1 MNLLF
6 NLVAVQ
12 PIHSAKFHGGGS
24 YGEVIFWAL
33 VDRLYG
39 RSQLPS
45 AVFRTFTDWENEMNM
60 ADDAEA
66 AAADDAEASAVA
78 GDAETTD
85 MADSKSDLSQNRKD
99 VRLFC
104 VYDSHKYLSPDI
116 LAACKNCGIPLFDF
130 AKKTPQQIIDE
141 NAIDTFYT
149 PLYSLESK
157 WQIQVKRFVF
167 TWHGV
172 RALEMQYSWQ
182 GLGFAKKLAQKL
194 EALVRYRKIWKK
206 LYYAPKYRELAARI
220 ADGRAECITVSE
232 HSCASIKSF
241 FPELLDK
248 EIPVFYS
255 PMIDYEPEGFLPP
268 GVNAKN
274 FFLLTSG
281 ARWEKNNLRAVKAFD
296 ELVTMMQSTKHKFNM
311 KLVITGATNV
321 KAYRKH
327 IRNKDA
333 FVFLG
338 YVESKELEFLHK
350 NAYAFVFPSL
360 NEGFGYPPVQS
371 MRYGVP
377 VAASG
382 STSVPEVCENA
393 VLYFDPYSVS
403 EIKNR
408 MIQLFDSDIYMKH
421 MARGIVRYA
430 EVRKRQQE
438 DLEKTVAFVLGE

>member
-33 VDRLYG
+33 VK
-39 RSQLPS
+39 RS
-45 AVFRTFTDWENEMNM
+45 
-60 ADDAEA
+60 
-66 AAADDAEASAVA
+66 
-78 GDAETTD
+78 
-85 MADSKSDLSQNRKD
+85 SKFS
-99 VRLFC
+99 C
-104 VYDSHKYLSPDI
+104 VYDSRKYLAPDI
-116 LAACKNCGIPLFDF
+116 IAACEKCGISLFDI
-130 AKKTPQQIIDE
+130 AEKTPQQIIDE
-141 NAIDTFYT
+141 NAIDAFYT
-149 PLYSLESK
+149 PLYSLEGK

-182 GLGFAKKLAQKL
+182 GVGFAKKLAQKL
-194 EALVRYRKIWKK
+194 EALVRYRESWKR
-206 LYYAPKYRELAARI
+206 LYYAPKYRDLAARI

-232 HSCASIKSF
+232 HSRASIKSF

-255 PMIDYEPEGFLPP
+255 PMLDYEPEGFLPP
-268 GVNAKN
+268 TAKTKKY
-274 FFLLTSG
+274 FLLTSG

-296 ELVTMMQSTKHKFNM
+296 ELVTMMRSTNHEFDM

-350 NAYAFVFPSL
+350 NAYAFIFPSL

-382 STSVPEVCENA
+382 TTSVPEVCENA
-393 VLYFDPYSVS
+393 ALYFDPYSVS

-408 MIQLFDSDIYMKH
+408 MIQLLDSGIYAMY
-421 MARGIVRYA
+421 ASRGVVRYG
-430 EVRKRQQE
+430 EVHKRQQE
-438 DLEKTVAFVLGE
+438 DLEKAVAFVLGE

>member
-33 VDRLYG
+33 VKRG
-39 RSQLPS
+39 AKFS
-45 AVFRTFTDWENEMNM
+45 
-60 ADDAEA
+60 
-66 AAADDAEASAVA
+66 
-78 GDAETTD
+78 
-85 MADSKSDLSQNRKD
+85 
-99 VRLFC
+99 C
-104 VYDSHKYLSPDI
+104 VYDSRKYLAPDI
-116 LAACKNCGIPLFDF
+116 IAACEKSGIPLFDI
-130 AKKTPQQIIDE
+130 AEKTPQQIIDE
-141 NAIDTFYT
+141 NAIDAFYT
-149 PLYSLESK
+149 PLYSLEGK

-182 GLGFAKKLAQKL
+182 GVGFAKKFAQKL
-194 EALVRYRKIWKK
+194 EALVRYRDSWKK
-206 LYYAPKYRELAARI
+206 YFYAPKYRDLAARI

-232 HSCASIKSF
+232 HSRASIKSF

-255 PMIDYEPEGFLPP
+255 PMTEYEPTGFLPP
-268 GVNAKN
+268 TVKAKKY
-274 FFLLTSG
+274 FLLTSG

-296 ELVTMMQSTKHKFNM
+296 ELVTMMRSTNHEFDM

-350 NAYAFVFPSL
+350 NAYAFIFPSL

-382 STSVPEVCENA
+382 TTSVPEVCENA
-393 VLYFDPYSVS
+393 ALYFDPYSVS

-408 MIQLFDSDIYMKH
+408 MIQLLDSNIYAMYA
-421 MARGIVRYA
+421 ARGVVRYG
-430 EVRKRQQE
+430 EVHKRQQE
-438 DLEKTVAFVLGE
+438 DLEKAVAFVLGE

>member
-33 VDRLYG
+33 VKRG
-39 RSQLPS
+39 AKFSC
-45 AVFRTFTDWENEMNM
+45 A
-60 ADDAEA
+60 
-66 AAADDAEASAVA
+66 
-78 GDAETTD
+78 
-85 MADSKSDLSQNRKD
+85 
-99 VRLFC
+99 
-104 VYDSHKYLSPDI
+104 YDSRKYLSPDI
-116 LAACKNCGIPLFDF
+116 IAACEKCGIPLFDI
-130 AKKTPQQIIDE
+130 AEKTPQQIIEE
-141 NAIDTFYT
+141 NAIDAFYT
-149 PLYSLESK
+149 PLYSLEGK

-182 GLGFAKKLAQKL
+182 GVGFAKKFAQKL
-194 EALVRYRKIWKK
+194 EALVRYRESWKR
-206 LYYAPKYRELAARI
+206 LYYAPKYRDLAARI

-232 HSCASIKSF
+232 HSRASIKSF

-255 PMIDYEPEGFLPP
+255 PMLDYEPEGFLPP
-268 GVNAKN
+268 AVKTKKY
-274 FFLLTSG
+274 FLLTSG

-296 ELVTMMQSTKHKFNM
+296 ELVTMMRSTNHEFDM

-321 KAYRKH
+321 KVYRKH

-350 NAYAFVFPSL
+350 NAYAFIFPSL

-382 STSVPEVCENA
+382 TTSVPEVCENA
-393 VLYFDPYSVS
+393 ALYFDPYSVS

-408 MIQLFDSDIYMKH
+408 MIQLLDSDIYAMY
-421 MARGIVRYA
+421 ASRGVVRYG
-430 EVRKRQQE
+430 EVHKRQQE
-438 DLEKTVAFVLGE
+438 DLEKAVAFVLGE

>member
-33 VDRLYG
+33 VKRG
-39 RSQLPS
+39 
-45 AVFRTFTDWENEMNM
+45 
-60 ADDAEA
+60 
-66 AAADDAEASAVA
+66 
-78 GDAETTD
+78 
-85 MADSKSDLSQNRKD
+85 SKFS
-99 VRLFC
+99 C
-104 VYDSHKYLSPDI
+104 VYDSRKYLAPDI
-116 LAACKNCGIPLFDF
+116 IAACEKCGIPLFDI
-130 AKKTPQQIIDE
+130 AEKTPQQIIDE
-141 NAIDTFYT
+141 NAIDAFYT
-149 PLYSLESK
+149 PLYSLEGK

-182 GLGFAKKLAQKL
+182 GVGFAKKLAQKL
-194 EALVRYRKIWKK
+194 EALVRYRDSWKK
-206 LYYAPKYRELAARI
+206 YFYAPKYRDLAARI

-232 HSCASIKSF
+232 HSRASIKSF

-255 PMIDYEPEGFLPP
+255 PMLDYEPEGFLPP
-268 GVNAKN
+268 TAKTKKY
-274 FFLLTSG
+274 FLLTSG

-296 ELVTMMQSTKHKFNM
+296 ELVTMMHSTNHEFDM

-321 KAYRKH
+321 KVYRKH

-350 NAYAFVFPSL
+350 NAYAFIFPSL

-382 STSVPEVCENA
+382 TTSVPEVCENA
-393 VLYFDPYSVS
+393 ALYFDPYSVS

-408 MIQLFDSDIYMKH
+408 MIQLLDSNIYAMY
-421 MARGIVRYA
+421 ASRGIVRYG
-430 EVRKRQQE
+430 EVHKRQQE
-438 DLEKTVAFVLGE
+438 DLEKAVLFVLGE

>member
-33 VDRLYG
+33 VKRG
-39 RSQLPS
+39 AKFSC
-45 AVFRTFTDWENEMNM
+45 A
-60 ADDAEA
+60 
-66 AAADDAEASAVA
+66 
-78 GDAETTD
+78 
-85 MADSKSDLSQNRKD
+85 
-99 VRLFC
+99 
-104 VYDSHKYLSPDI
+104 YDSRKYLSPDI
-116 LAACKNCGIPLFDF
+116 IAACEKSGIPLFDI
-130 AKKTPQQIIDE
+130 AEKTPQQIIDE
-141 NAIDTFYT
+141 NAIDAFYT
-149 PLYSLESK
+149 PLYSLEGK

-172 RALEMQYSWQ
+172 RALEMQYSWE
-182 GLGFAKKLAQKL
+182 GVGFAKKFAQKL
-194 EALVRYRKIWKK
+194 EALVRYRDSWKK
-206 LYYAPKYRELAARI
+206 YFYAPKYRDLAARI

-232 HSCASIKSF
+232 HSRASIKSF

-255 PMIDYEPEGFLPP
+255 PMLDYEPEGFLPP
-268 GVNAKN
+268 TVKTKKY
-274 FFLLTSG
+274 FLLTSG

-296 ELVTMMQSTKHKFNM
+296 ELVTMMRSTNHEFDM

-321 KAYRKH
+321 KVYRKH

-350 NAYAFVFPSL
+350 NAYAFIFPSL

-382 STSVPEVCENA
+382 TTSVPEVCENA
-393 VLYFDPYSVS
+393 ALYFDPYSVS

-408 MIQLFDSDIYMKH
+408 MIQLLDSDIYAMY
-421 MARGIVRYA
+421 ASRGVVRYG
-430 EVRKRQQE
+430 EVHKRQQE
-438 DLEKTVAFVLGE
+438 DLEKAVAFVLGE

>member
-1 MNLLF
+1 
-6 NLVAVQ
+6 
-12 PIHSAKFHGGGS
+12 
-24 YGEVIFWAL
+24 
-33 VDRLYG
+33 
-39 RSQLPS
+39 
-45 AVFRTFTDWENEMNM
+45 
-60 ADDAEA
+60 
-66 AAADDAEASAVA
+66 
-78 GDAETTD
+78 
-85 MADSKSDLSQNRKD
+85 
-99 VRLFC
+99 
-104 VYDSHKYLSPDI
+104 LSPDI
-116 LAACKNCGIPLFDF
+116 IAACEKSGIPLFDI
-130 AKKTPQQIIDE
+130 AEKTPQQIIDE
-141 NAIDTFYT
+141 NAIDAFYT
-149 PLYSLESK
+149 PLFSLEGK

-182 GLGFAKKLAQKL
+182 GVGFAKKLAQKL
-194 EALVRYRKIWKK
+194 EALVRYRDSWKK
-206 LYYAPKYRELAARI
+206 YFYAPKYRDLAARI

-232 HSCASIKSF
+232 HSRASIKSF

-255 PMIDYEPEGFLPP
+255 PMLDYEPEGFLPP
-268 GVNAKN
+268 TVKTKKY
-274 FFLLTSG
+274 FLLTSG

-296 ELVTMMQSTKHKFNM
+296 ELVTMMRSTNHLFDM

-321 KAYRKH
+321 KVYRKH

-350 NAYAFVFPSL
+350 NAYAFIFPSL

-382 STSVPEVCENA
+382 TTSVPEVCENA
-393 VLYFDPYSVS
+393 ALYFDPYSVS

-408 MIQLFDSDIYMKH
+408 MIQLLDPDIYAMYASRGV
-421 MARGIVRYA
+421 ARYG
-430 EVRKRQQE
+430 EVHKRQKE
-438 DLEKTVAFVLGE
+438 DLEKAVAFVLGE